1 MILTKIKRSCHGRS
15 AWAEYEMKGF
25 RMDVYVRHN
34 EACKLGYGDLHISC
48 YLKPK
53 NNDLELRESKS
64 FSDYLSFRNYKNQLT
79 NELI

>member
-25 RMDVYVRHN
+25 RMDVYLRHTIP
-34 EACKLGYGDLHISC
+34 CSRYYGELNISC

-53 NNDLELRESKS
+53 NNDLVLRERKE
-64 FSDYLSFRNYKNQLT
+64 FSNYLEFINYRNQLT